1 MSLMNMLEAIRDALG
16 TEMAADNRV
25 ILLGQD
31 IGKFG
36 GIFRA
41 TDGLL
46 AKFGDKR
53 VIDMPLAEGAIIG
66 SALGLALSGLRPVAE
81 IQFLGF
87 TQQAFHQIVPQV
99 ARMRHRSRGR
109 FAASMVIRAP
119 FGGGVRTP
127 ELHSDAI
134 ESQFAQAQGLKVI
147 APSNP
152 YDAKGM
158 LLSAIRD
165 PDPVLF
171 CEPLHGYRFIKG
183 EVPSSP
189 YTIDIGK
196 ASLVSLMNAHVHGV
210 PIVLVAAGAMYNA
223 KSPYA
228 ELVMP
233 ADATFKTGK
242 DLTGKTI
249 AVPAIGDF
257 NTLVTSMWVDQNG
270 GDSKT
275 LKFVEIPN
283 TAQAPAVAEHRVDA
297 AVLQQPDLALALETG
312 KVKVLGLAYS
322 AIGANFM
329 FAGWF
334 SMNDWAAKNP
344 ALVKTFAR
352 VAAEAAVY
360 TNAHHAETAS
370 LLADASKMPLP
381 TIEKMSRVDTAT
393 TLEPT
398 IIQPIIDASAKYK
411 LIPHGFPAKELVFS
425 ESR

>member
-1 MSLMNMLEAIRDALG
+1 MSQMNMLEAIRDALG
-16 TEMAADNRV
+16 TEMAADERV

-41 TDGLL
+41 TDGLF

-53 VIDMPLAEGAIIG
+53 VIDMPLAESAIVG

-87 TQQAFHQIVPQV
+87 AQQAFHQIVPQV
-99 ARMRHRSRGR
+99 ARMRYRSRGR

-134 ESQFAQAQGLKVI
+134 ESQFAQAQGLKVV

-189 YTIDIGK
+189 YMVDIGK
-196 ASLVSLMNAHVHGV
+196 ANVVRVGSDVTLFAWSASVDLAMRAAEVLSTEGVSSHVVDIRSLLPLDVDSIVGAAEKTGRCVIIHEASLTGGFGAEIAATISRDAFYSLQA
-210 PIVLVAAGAMYNA
+210 PIERVTAPDAPYPLGAAEQMFIPSVERVVAA
-223 KSPYA
+223 
-228 ELVMP
+228 V
-233 ADATFKTGK
+233 
-242 DLTGKTI
+242 
-249 AVPAIGDF
+249 
-257 NTLVTSMWVDQNG
+257 
-270 GDSKT
+270 
-275 LKFVEIPN
+275 
-283 TAQAPAVAEHRVDA
+283 R
-297 AVLQQPDLALALETG
+297 
-312 KVKVLGLAYS
+312 
-322 AIGANFM
+322 
-329 FAGWF
+329 
-334 SMNDWAAKNP
+334 
-344 ALVKTFAR
+344 R
-352 VAAEAAVY
+352 
-360 TNAHHAETAS
+360 
-370 LLADASKMPLP
+370 
-381 TIEKMSRVDTAT
+381 
-393 TLEPT
+393 TLEV
-398 IIQPIIDASAKYK
+398 Q
-411 LIPHGFPAKELVFS
+411 
-425 ESR
+425 